1 MNTILSID
9 SATRS
14 GSVALHKDGQLIG
27 LQQYNIDKSH
37 SSLLHVIID
46 QLIQNCGLSKS
57 DLDAIAISAGPGS
70 YTGLRIGVSSAKGF
84 CFALDKPLIAVNT
97 LEAMAKQV
105 FNINTEKVL
114 LCPMI
119 DARRSEVYGMI
130 FDHNLTIIEETEA
143 IIVDEHSFDKY
154 LQENRIIFFGDGSG
168 KCKTIL
174 NNENAVFLDNI
185 VPSAKEIGELATQKY
200 LKEDFENLAY
210 YEPFYLKEF
219 RIIKSKKKLF

>member
-1 MNTILSID
+1 MSTILSID
-9 SATRS
+9 SATSS

-27 LQQYNIDKSH
+27 FQQYNIDKSH

-46 QLIQNCGLSKS
+46 QLIQNCSISKS
-57 DLDAIAISAGPGS
+57 DLDAIAVSAGPGS
-70 YTGLRIGVSSAKGF
+70 YTGLRIGVSSAKGL

-105 FNINTEKVL
+105 SNINTEKAF

-130 FDHNLTIIEETEA
+130 LNHEMTILKDTEA
-143 IIVDEHSFDKY
+143 IIVEENSFDKY
-154 LQENRIIFFGDGSG
+154 LQQTKVVFFGDGSS

-174 NNENAVFLDNI
+174 NHTNAVFLEDI
-185 VPSAKEIGELATQKY
+185 VPSAKEIGELATKNFIN
-200 LKEDFENLAY
+200 ENFENLVD

>member
-9 SATRS
+9 SATQS
-14 GSVALHKDGQLIG
+14 GSVAVHRDGQLIG

-105 FNINTEKVL
+105 SNINTEKVL

-174 NNENAVFLDNI
+174 NNENAVFIDNI
-185 VPSAKEIGELATQKY
+185 IPSAKEIGELATQKY

>member
-1 MNTILSID
+1 LNTILSID

-14 GSVALHKDGQLIG
+14 GSVALHQDGKLIG
-27 LQQYNIDKSH
+27 LQQYEIDKSH

-46 QLIQNCGLSKS
+46 QLIRNCGISKS
-57 DLDAIAISAGPGS
+57 DLDAIAVSAGPGS
-70 YTGLRIGVSSAKGF
+70 YTGLRIGVSSAKGL

-105 FNINTEKVL
+105 SNLHTGKALF
-114 LCPMI
+114 CPMI
-119 DARRSEVYGMI
+119 DARRLEVYSMML
-130 FDHNLTIIEETEA
+130 DDNLTIIQETEA
-143 IIVDEHSFDKY
+143 IIVEENSFNKY
-154 LQENRIIFFGDGSG
+154 LDENRVVFFGDGSD

-174 NNENAVFLDNI
+174 NNENAIFLENI
-185 VPSAKEIGELATQKY
+185 VPSAKEIGELANKKNK
-200 LKEDFENLAY
+200 KEDFENLAY

>member
-9 SATRS
+9 SATQS
-14 GSVALHKDGQLIG
+14 GSVALHQDGQLIG

-37 SSLLHVIID
+37 SSLLHVIVD
-46 QLIQNCGLSKS
+46 QLIQNCGVSKS
-57 DLDAIAISAGPGS
+57 DLDAIAVSAGPGS

-97 LEAMAKQV
+97 LEAMARQV
-105 FNINTEKVL
+105 SNTNTEKAL

-119 DARRSEVYGMI
+119 DARRLEVYGMML
-130 FDHNLTIIEETEA
+130 DHNMTIIEETEA
-143 IIVDEHSFDKY
+143 IILDENSFGKY
-154 LQENRIIFFGDGSG
+154 LQKNRVIFFGDGSG

-174 NNENAVFLDNI
+174 NNENAIFLENI
-185 VPSAKEIGELATQKY
+185 VPSAKEIGELATKK
-200 LKEDFENLAY
+200 LIEEDFENLAD

>member
-14 GSVALHKDGQLIG
+14 GSVALHQDGQLIG
-27 LQQYNIDKSH
+27 LQQYSIDKSH

-46 QLIQNCGLSKS
+46 QLIRNCGVSID
-57 DLDAIAISAGPGS
+57 DLDGIAVSAGPGS
-70 YTGLRIGVSSAKGF
+70 YTGLRIGVSSAKGL

-105 FNINTEKVL
+105 SNINTEKAL

-119 DARRSEVYGMI
+119 DARRLEVYGI
-130 FDHNLTIIEETEA
+130 ILDHKLTIMEETEA
-143 IIVDEHSFDKY
+143 IIVEENSFDRYFQGNKV
-154 LQENRIIFFGDGSG
+154 IFFGDGSG
-168 KCKTIL
+168 KCKNIL
-174 NNENAVFLDNI
+174 NNENAIFLENI

-200 LKEDFENLAY
+200 IKEDFENLAS

>member
-1 MNTILSID
+1 LNTILSID

-14 GSVALHKDGQLIG
+14 GSVAIHQDGQLIG
-27 LQQYNIDKSH
+27 LQQYEIDKSH
-37 SSLLHVIID
+37 SSLLHVIMD
-46 QLIQNCGLSKS
+46 QLIQNSGVSKS
-57 DLDAIAISAGPGS
+57 DLDAIAVSAGPGS
-70 YTGLRIGVSSAKGF
+70 YTGLRIGVSSAKGL

-105 FNINTEKVL
+105 SNINTEKAL

-119 DARRSEVYGMI
+119 DARRLEVYGMI
-130 FDHNLTIIEETEA
+130 LDHNLTIIEETQA
-143 IIVDEHSFDKY
+143 IIVEENSFDKY
-154 LQENRIIFFGDGSG
+154 LQENRVIFFGDGSG

-174 NNENAVFLDNI
+174 NNEKAIFLENI
-185 VPSAKEIGELATQKY
+185 VPSAKEIGELATKK
-200 LKEDFENLAY
+200 LIEENFENLAD

>member
-1 MNTILSID
+1 LNTILSID
-9 SATRS
+9 SATQS
-14 GSVALHKDGQLIG
+14 GSVALHQDGQLIG

-37 SSLLHVIID
+37 SSLLHVIVD
-46 QLIQNCGLSKS
+46 QLIQNCGVSKS
-57 DLDAIAISAGPGS
+57 DLDAIAVSAGPGS

-97 LEAMAKQV
+97 LEAMARQV
-105 FNINTEKVL
+105 SNTNTEKAL

-119 DARRSEVYGMI
+119 DARRLEVYGMML
-130 FDHNLTIIEETEA
+130 DHNMTIIEETEA
-143 IIVDEHSFDKY
+143 IILDENSFGKY
-154 LQENRIIFFGDGSG
+154 LQKNRVIFFGDGSG

-174 NNENAVFLDNI
+174 NNENAIFLENI
-185 VPSAKEIGELATQKY
+185 VPSAKEIGELATKK
-200 LKEDFENLAY
+200 LIEEDFENLAD